1 MELCAPAI
9 VPLEHL
15 LWVADSVNAVDAAG
29 VLATYDYVTETGFI
43 LPITAS
49 QVAVT
54 HGYVV
59 VLQTTPDIAI
69 MPLRRLCRRADA
81 LIVPFDDP
89 TWDSDVVANGP
100 WIALG
105 GSCLY
110 SLLSRTWMTVEKT
123 RGHRLQRMATLP
135 CGAAL
140 LTFRNSQRTALI
152 VEAPRDDCTTPATHE
167 LEWEDARDVWAIP
180 HSDCILMATPPPEY
194 CQPEDEPRRCA
205 VMRFSEGKVTKV
217 SELVIPPHA
226 TIDGVTA
233 DWVLLGVPPGVPVF
247 GRRPTYA
254 LHRMRVWDG
263 VEAEVEDTVRLPE
276 TSLVH
281 LWGNVVMA
289 LDGRARLYDAG
300 TDEWLGEAPCPLSQ
314 GEEGQVLHVDV
325 LDKMLRSATWRRR
338 AHAACLRARRGH

>member
-140 LTFRNSQRTALI
+140 LTFRESQRTALI
-152 VEAPRDDCTTPATHE
+152 VEVPRDDCTTPATHE

-180 HSDCILMATPPPEY
+180 HSDCILMATPPKLGNAWRHAEQDPIRSHAV
-194 CQPEDEPRRCA
+194 DRCVRGNHQLRDFGDLA
-205 VMRFSEGKVTKV
+205 LAEA
-217 SELVIPPHA
+217 H
-226 TIDGVTA
+226 DGTPS
-233 DWVLLGVPPGVPVF
+233 WLVF
-247 GRRPTYA
+247 GLAVLGWRWPTYA

-263 VEAEVEDTVRLPE
+263 VEAEVEDTVRLPD

-300 TDEWLGEAPCPLSQ
+300 TDEWLGGAVPALA
-314 GEEGQVLHVDV
+314 GRG
-325 LDKMLRSATWRRR
+325 RTG
-338 AHAACLRARRGH
+338 AAR